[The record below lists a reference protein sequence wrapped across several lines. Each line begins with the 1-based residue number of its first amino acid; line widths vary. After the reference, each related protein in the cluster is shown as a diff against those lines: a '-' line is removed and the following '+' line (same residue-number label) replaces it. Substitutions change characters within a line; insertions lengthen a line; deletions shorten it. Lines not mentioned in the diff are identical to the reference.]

1 MPTKSSNVLKR
12 TFFLGWVGDRLPR
25 STRWKYWPCCIEG
38 RALRDPFGDL
48 RGALPP
54 IKQEHFASIRE
65 PDEVD
70 ELLRAIEGFRGIF
83 VVQCALR
90 LAPPFFVRPGELRKA
105 EWAHFNLDKAEWRYI
120 ASKTKSEHLVPLAS
134 QAVSILRE
142 LHALTGHGRFVFF
155 GRDGPSSLLKID
167 MFCFD

>member
-1 MPTKSSNVLKR
+1 M
-12 TFFLGWVGDRLPR
+12 PR
-25 STRWKYWPCCIEG
+25 STRWKYWRCCIEG

>member
-1 MPTKSSNVLKR
+1 MGGRPIAEINALEILAMLR
-12 TFFLGWVGDRLPR
+12 R
-25 STRWKYWPCCIEG
+25 IEG
-38 RALRDPFGDL
+38 RALRDQCWDL

-90 LAPPFFVRPGELRKA
+90 LAPPFFVSPRR
-105 EWAHFNLDKAEWRYI
+105 
-120 ASKTKSEHLVPLAS
+120 AS
-134 QAVSILRE
+134 QGRVGTLQFGQGRMA
-142 LHALTGHGRFVFF
+142 LHRL
-155 GRDGPSSLLKID
+155 
-167 MFCFD
+167 